1 MKIAAARS
9 ATNRYNSWRTP
20 DVWSISLSAFFADL
34 GYQSVLAAFPL
45 FLVIYLHRPVW
56 EYGLAMAL
64 SYGGGAVFSLI
75 GARIGDRI
83 GHRRLALIGNCFI
96 PLLSLS
102 ALIANP
108 AWAIGLLT
116 GGWWARNLRSPSRRV
131 MLNRTVTA
139 EEYRTTVFGF
149 LHALDVGGAAAAA
162 ILVIVAIQNGVSFRL
177 LFLFTIVPLLL
188 STVMLSRTGTDTSER
203 RGQKIETSVEARQ
216 TAPIRQTVGARAI
229 FVSTALYGFTFYSIG
244 FPVLTIAQKTGSRS
258 SGIAAFLVFQ
268 AFSAATG
275 YLLARR
281 LGATLVRRFIN
292 LGLLGY
298 LVSAIGALVLVVD
311 IHCHLGTTEYLVGI
325 AILGFALGVI
335 ETLEPS
341 LIAVLSKNQ
350 PAGRTFGVLSSSR
363 SIGLFVGNLVMGL
376 LYQLGPSWSYGYA
389 SIMAALA
396 AVIIVVA
403 AGSLGPKE

>member
-1 MKIAAARS
+1 M
-9 ATNRYNSWRTP
+9 
-20 DVWSISLSAFFADL
+20 
-34 GYQSVLAAFPL
+34 
-45 FLVIYLHRPVW
+45 YLHRPVW

-64 SYGGGAVFSLI
+64 SYGGGALFSLI

-131 MLNRTVTA
+131 MLNRAVTS
-139 EEYRTTVFGF
+139 EEYRVTVFGF

-162 ILVIVAIQNGVSFRL
+162 ILVIIAIQNRVSFRL

-188 STVMLSRTGTDTSER
+188 STVMLSRASTDASER
-203 RGQKIETSVEARQ
+203 PGQKIETSVEARE
-216 TAPIRQTVGARAI
+216 TASIRQTGGARAI

-275 YLLARR
+275 YLLAR
-281 LGATLVRRFIN
+281 
-292 LGLLGY
+292 
-298 LVSAIGALVLVVD
+298 
-311 IHCHLGTTEYLVGI
+311 
-325 AILGFALGVI
+325 
-335 ETLEPS
+335 
-341 LIAVLSKNQ
+341 
-350 PAGRTFGVLSSSR
+350 
-363 SIGLFVGNLVMGL
+363 
-376 LYQLGPSWSYGYA
+376 
-389 SIMAALA
+389 
-396 AVIIVVA
+396 
-403 AGSLGPKE
+403 